1 MGLVKSNKDIIL
13 DANVIK
19 IFQTKIDI
27 NVIKILILC
36 QFKTNTIASIKLV
49 LNKIHL

>member
-1 MGLVKSNKDIIL
+1 MFMGLVKSNKDIIL

-36 QFKTNTIASIKLV
+36 QLYDCQY
-49 LNKIHL
+49 KIGT